1 MEALSKSKFQRYAP
15 RKVNQVL
22 RLVRNKPVEK
32 ALEILSFTPKSSAD
46 LVIKTLKSAI
56 ANAGRVK
63 NMAGLKVKSCWV
75 GQGPVLKRLRPGP
88 MGRGMQ
94 YKRKT
99 CNLTIVVG
107 D

>member
-1 MEALSKSKFQRYAP
+1 MEALAKSKFQRYAP

-22 RLVRNKPVEK
+22 KLIRNKPVDK
-32 ALEILSFTPKSSAD
+32 AFDILSFTQKGSCD
-46 LVIKTLKSAI
+46 LVVKTLKSAV

-63 NMAGLKVKSCWV
+63 NMAGLKVKNCWV

-99 CNLTIVVG
+99 CNLTVVVG